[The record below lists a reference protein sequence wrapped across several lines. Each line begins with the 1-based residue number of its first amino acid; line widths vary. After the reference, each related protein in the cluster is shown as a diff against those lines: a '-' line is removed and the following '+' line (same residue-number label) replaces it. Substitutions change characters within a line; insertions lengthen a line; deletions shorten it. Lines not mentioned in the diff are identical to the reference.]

1 MANHMET
8 YIQVKNGD
16 IKVVEKLKEIFTPI
30 KGEYQVDASDLVNR
44 IYDKSPEEYDRGW
57 MIDEVGAKWMY
68 SEFDL
73 DDDYDLEYMEL
84 RLTSAWSVPQLFLEK
99 LAKVLT
105 DVKEDCYILGTY
117 EDESSD
123 PIGAFLYAKD
133 WDDIE
138 DYDMDIDHDK
148 FWDDDEYRDEIYD
161 NLNTLKDEMEECYHE
176 HLEDK
181 KNNPEDY
188 I

>member
-8 YIQVKNGD
+8 NIQVKNGD
-16 IKVVEKLKEIFTPI
+16 IKVIEKLKEIFTP
-30 KGEYQVDASDLVNR
+30 KEGEYQVDASDLVDK

-73 DDDYDLEYMEL
+73 DDDLEYMEL
-84 RLTSAWSVPQLFLEK
+84 RLTSAWSVPQQFLEK
-99 LAKVLT
+99 LAKVLS
-105 DVKEDCYILGTY
+105 DIKEDCYILGTY
-117 EDESSD
+117 EDEGLD
-123 PIGAFLYAKD
+123 PIGAFLYSKD

-138 DYDMDIDHDK
+138 DYDMDIDYDK
-148 FWDDDEYRDEIYD
+148 VWDDDEYRDDIYEK
-161 NLNTLKDEMEECYHE
+161 LNDLKNEMEGYYHE

-188 I
+188 E

>member
-16 IKVVEKLKEIFTPI
+16 VKVIEKLKEIFTPI
-30 KGEYQVDASDLVNR
+30 EGEYQVDASVLVDK

-73 DDDYDLEYMEL
+73 DDDLEYMEL
-84 RLTSAWSVPQLFLEK
+84 RLTSAWSVPQQFLEK
-99 LAKVLT
+99 LAKVLS
-105 DVKEDCYILGTY
+105 DIKEDCYILGTY
-117 EDESSD
+117 EDEGLD
-123 PIGAFLYAKD
+123 PIGAFLYSKG

-138 DYDMDIDHDK
+138 DYDMDIDYDK
-148 FWDDDEYRDEIYD
+148 VWDDDIYRDDIYTK
-161 NLNTLKDEMEECYHE
+161 LNDLKNEMEGYYHE

-188 I
+188 E